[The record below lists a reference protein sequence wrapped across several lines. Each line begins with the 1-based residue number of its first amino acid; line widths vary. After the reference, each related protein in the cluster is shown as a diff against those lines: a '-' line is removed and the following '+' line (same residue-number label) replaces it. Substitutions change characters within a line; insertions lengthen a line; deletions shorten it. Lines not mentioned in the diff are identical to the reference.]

1 MDHGVA
7 EKRGNDAVGKDN
19 GDGDVIAPHVSNSV
33 VLGEVLNENGR
44 SDVEKQKIQQGD
56 AHFHRLGWKRL
67 TVVLIVEAIALGSLG
82 LPSAFATLGMVAGV
96 ILCIGIGL
104 IAIYA
109 CYIIGQVSLKYP
121 GVAHYADIGR
131 LMWGGFGYNLFS
143 VIFISQL
150 TLVVG
155 SHCLTGTIAFNNITQ
170 SDVCSVVFGIVS
182 AIILLLLAIPPSF
195 AEVAILGY
203 IDCASIGLA
212 IIITMIATGIQ
223 GAQAPGGL
231 AASTWSAW
239 PKEDL
244 KFSEAFIAVNSIVF
258 AYAFA
263 SAQPSFMQEM
273 HTPKDY
279 IKSTWSV
286 MVIQIF
292 VYTLTGA
299 IIYAFVGQEV
309 QSPALLSAGP
319 VVSRIVFGIAL
330 PVIFISGSINTTI
343 VCRYIH
349 GKIYEDSVVRYVN
362 TKKGW
367 ITWLGLVTIIT
378 FVAWIIAEA
387 IPIFS
392 ELLSISASLFV
403 SGLSFYFPPVMWFLL
418 LKEGKWYAKENI
430 RSAIYNGIV
439 FLFGVIVLVA
449 GTYATVAE
457 LVSFEVIKC
466 QYLTL
471 TCSSDYHIQ
480 VRFRREAIFM
490 LSI

>member
-1 MDHGVA
+1 M
-7 EKRGNDAVGKDN
+7 
-19 GDGDVIAPHVSNSV
+19 
-33 VLGEVLNENGR
+33 
-44 SDVEKQKIQQGD
+44 
-56 AHFHRLGWKRL
+56 
-67 TVVLIVEAIALGSLG
+67 
-82 LPSAFATLGMVAGV
+82 
-96 ILCIGIGL
+96 
-104 IAIYA
+104 
-109 CYIIGQVSLKYP
+109 
-121 GVAHYADIGR
+121 
-131 LMWGGFGYNLFS
+131 
-143 VIFISQL
+143 
-150 TLVVG
+150 
-155 SHCLTGTIAFNNITQ
+155 
-170 SDVCSVVFGIVS
+170 
-182 AIILLLLAIPPSF
+182 
-195 AEVAILGY
+195 GY

-212 IIITMIATGIQ
+212 ILITMIATGIQ

-239 PKEDL
+239 PREDL

-466 QYLTL
+466 RYLTL
-471 TCSSDYHIQ
+471 TCSSDHHIQ
-480 VRFRREAIFM
+480 VRFRREAILM
-490 LSI
+490 LSISLHVGGSITNYRWDLLFHFLNTLCITEILTRGGFGKDPCVN

>member
-1 MDHGVA
+1 MDSGIPTA
-7 EKRGNDAVGKDN
+7 RGNEVAGKEKSG
-19 GDGDVIAPHVSNSV
+19 GDGDVIAPHVSNSIAY
-33 VLGEVLNENGR
+33 GEVTNGIS
-44 SDVEKQKIQQGD
+44 SDAEKQKIQEGD

-67 TVVLIVEAIALGSLG
+67 TIVLIVEAIALGSLS
-82 LPSAFATLGMVAGV
+82 LPAAFATLGMVAGV
-96 ILCIGIGL
+96 ILCVGIGL
-104 IAIYA
+104 VAIYA
-109 CYIIGQVSLKYP
+109 CYIIGEVSLKYP
-121 GVAHYADIGR
+121 GVAHYADIGQ
-131 LMWGGFGYNLFS
+131 LMWGRFGYILFS

-182 AIILLLLAIPPSF
+182 AIILFLLAIPPSF
-195 AEVAILGY
+195 TEVAILGY
-203 IDCASIGLA
+203 IDFGSIILA
-212 IIITMIATGIQ
+212 ILITMIATGIQ

-239 PKEDL
+239 PKEGL
-244 KFSEAFIAVNSIVF
+244 TFSEAFIAVNSIVF

-279 IKSTWSV
+279 IKSTWSLL
-286 MVIQIF
+286 VIQI
-292 VYTLTGA
+292 VIYTLTGSV
-299 IIYAFVGQEV
+299 IYAFVGQDV

-349 GKIYEDSVVRYVN
+349 GNMYKDSVVRYVN

-367 ITWLGLVTIIT
+367 ITWTTLVAVIT
-378 FVAWIIAEA
+378 LFAWIIAEA

-403 SGLSFYFPPVMWFLL
+403 SGLSLYFPPIMWFLL

-430 RSAIYNGIV
+430 RSAIVNGIV
-439 FLFGVIVLVA
+439 FLVGIIVLVG
-449 GTYATVAE
+449 GTYATVVE
-457 LVSFEVIKC
+457 LINTFKSGSVSKPFSC
-466 QYLTL
+466 
-471 TCSSDYHIQ
+471 
-480 VRFRREAIFM
+480 
-490 LSI
+490 